1 MNSLS
6 DYIQGFSADAR
17 ENGSDPEREPI
28 GLSFSLEKCLS
39 IFT

>member
-17 ENGSDPEREPI
+17 ENGSDPGKEPV
-28 GLSFSLEKCLS
+28 FLEFLLGKPL
-39 IFT
+39 